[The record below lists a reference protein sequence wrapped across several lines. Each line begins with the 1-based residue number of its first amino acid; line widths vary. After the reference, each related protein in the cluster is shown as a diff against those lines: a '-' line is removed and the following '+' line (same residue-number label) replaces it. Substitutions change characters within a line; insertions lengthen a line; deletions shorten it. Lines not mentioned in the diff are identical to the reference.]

1 MLNRAFAGLCARF
14 LQQQHKQLKTTT
26 KFGPNAKKVYV
37 FWNFSA
43 SIELQALEISHSSRS
58 KMTICKWPFLGKKFL
73 RPGFLNSDF
82 TTALKTQHQN
92 QKQNKTGK
100 FLTKKKSKQTN
111 RGMHQVRSPDCWR
124 THSIQLVK
132 IRSRACI
139 FLCVCVFVLC
149 FLSSRFPFARCQAKQ
164 TKRVRSFLS
173 RFDVCILD
181 CAPYGN

>member
-14 LQQQHKQLKTTT
+14 LQQQHKQFKTTT

-73 RPGFLNSDF
+73 RAPDF
-82 TTALKTQHQN
+82 WIRISQPRLRHNIKI
-92 QKQNKTGK
+92 KNKTK
-100 FLTKKKSKQTN
+100 RENFSPKKKQTN
-111 RGMHQVRSPDCWR
+111 QQRHASSTFTRLLKNILDPISKDSVARLYFS
-124 THSIQLVK
+124 
-132 IRSRACI
+132 
-139 FLCVCVFVLC
+139 VCVFVLC

-173 RFDVCILD
+173 RFNVCILD